1 MKGQRATGQ
10 QTCECGSRIPLHLFE
25 VADERFCHI
34 CFCGRVYAK
43 KGVGAKVVVERA
55 ANAGERSLASA
66 CANRP
71 STRRRSVGPSLDQCY
86 ACPDVAAAETKVRDA
101 EIMLNESANR
111 RDAMR
116 LERDHAT
123 AERNKVANAM
133 RALLA
138 AVDDL
143 NVKPGLVSRRTAE
156 KLGIATRRARE
167 ALGEE
172 VETKP

>member
-1 MKGQRATGQ
+1 
-10 QTCECGSRIPLHLFE
+10 LHLFE
-25 VADERFCHI
+25 VADERFRHI
-34 CFCGRVYAK
+34 CLCGSVYAK
-43 KGVGAKVVVERA
+43 KGVGAKVAVERA
-55 ANAGERSLASA
+55 ANAEERAMAAA
-66 CANRP
+66 CAKP
-71 STRRRSVGPSLDQCY
+71 PATRRRSVGPSLDQCY
-86 ACPDVAAAETKVRDA
+86 ACPDVAAAETRVRDA

-116 LERDHAT
+116 LERDHST
-123 AERNKVANAM
+123 AEWNKVASAM
-133 RALLA
+133 RALLD